1 MKIAV
6 LSKTMTVKTAG
17 LLENERPVAK
27 EITHELLV
35 LASDAVDA
43 RELTSAVFPES
54 GRGNLKLLAHVVAR
68 AIGGWIPND
77 GRESEAA
84 ALKIGKRLGTQVQT
98 VRDALSQIADAAAQ
112 ARSHEMH
119 QAHAA
124 SDAGIVL
131 ALPAA
136 LAAAEEAAT
145 TEYHRQQTEIY
156 FGFHELM
163 REDDAP
169 APVVTRDC
177 CHAERRP
184 PC

>member
-1 MKIAV
+1 M
-6 LSKTMTVKTAG
+6 
-17 LLENERPVAK
+17 
-27 EITHELLV
+27 
-35 LASDAVDA
+35 
-43 RELTSAVFPES
+43 
-54 GRGNLKLLAHVVAR
+54 
-68 AIGGWIPND
+68 
-77 GRESEAA
+77 
-84 ALKIGKRLGTQVQT
+84 QT